1 VLLCHPLGEEYTR
14 FQRLY
19 RQLTRRLSAAGFPVL
34 RFDLSGCGD
43 SEGDLETASVDQW
56 VFDISTAIDETHRRG
71 CVDQCCVLGLRLGGT
86 LATMAAAQRGDVSG
100 LVLWDPVVHGVAYLR
115 ELHEMQRAMLSTAHV
130 RPSNRRS
137 KVLRTEALGYPLPDA
152 MRAGLEAL
160 DLTAVRRQ
168 PAQRILVIESHTTV
182 DQQGLAENLKQFGG
196 AVTLQRRPE
205 PQSWLWVEDVGRV
218 LVPYR
223 SLQMAVR
230 WVSEAFP

>member
-1 VLLCHPLGEEYTR
+1 MSTGSANARLTGGDTPLQPKLPSAVAAPAALPEPFYFGETGMHLFGCYHRPQGACRRGCAVLLCHPLGEEYTR

-56 VFDISTAIDETHRRG
+56 VFDISTAIDETNRRG

-137 KVLRTEALGYPLPDA
+137 TAIVA
-152 MRAGLEAL
+152 RA
-160 DLTAVRRQ
+160 AVF
-168 PAQRILVIESHTTV
+168 RIP
-182 DQQGLAENLKQFGG
+182 NC
-196 AVTLQRRPE
+196 
-205 PQSWLWVEDVGRV
+205 
-218 LVPYR
+218 
-223 SLQMAVR
+223 
-230 WVSEAFP
+230 